1 MGVPRGKRA
10 SPMAGKVFVV
20 MDSYVRRGMLR
31 FAVYFALLAVII
43 PLPLSSQ
50 ENEALKPLKK
60 VIPVYPEVLKHAGIS
75 GTVRVRVLIGPDG
88 IVKDVEARG
97 GGAVFIDAVAKAVKQ
112 WRYLPT
118 GEHQRVSEVTVSFEC
133 CNTVTTIP

>member
-1 MGVPRGKRA
+1 MV
-10 SPMAGKVFVV
+10 GKVSVV
-20 MDSYVRRGMLR
+20 MDAYVRPGMLR
-31 FAVYFALLAVII
+31 FAVYFALLGVIV

-60 VIPVYPEVLKHAGIS
+60 VIPAYPEVLKHAGIS
-75 GTVRVRVLIGPDG
+75 GTVRVRVLIAPDG
-88 IVKDVEARG
+88 TVKDVEARG

>member
-1 MGVPRGKRA
+1 
-10 SPMAGKVFVV
+10 V
-20 MDSYVRRGMLR
+20 MDAYVRRGMLR
-31 FAVYFALLAVII
+31 FAVYFALLGAIV

-50 ENEALKPLKK
+50 ENEPLKPLKK
-60 VIPVYPEVLKHAGIS
+60 VVPVYPEVLKHAGIS

-88 IVKDVEARG
+88 IVKDVEGRG